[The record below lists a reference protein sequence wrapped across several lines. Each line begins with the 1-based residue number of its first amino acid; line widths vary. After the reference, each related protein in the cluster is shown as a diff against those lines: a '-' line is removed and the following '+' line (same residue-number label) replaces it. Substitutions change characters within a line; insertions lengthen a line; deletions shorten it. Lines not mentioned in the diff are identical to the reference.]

1 MQEIADILRYS
12 SLTLNKKA
20 FHALPS
26 LERKTS
32 TALTQ
37 DYHLERQQKRLLPYS
52 LTPRQMHCQRCS
64 SSSLIRE
71 LPFADFDSEDKVQD
85 ELVDSVIETRCC
97 PEGDFE
103 DIGAPCVSTHDDE
116 EEWLICKDCHA
127 YHVRCPQCREND
139 PKRIQLCRFIGFA
152 GFFSDDSERARI
164 PPFEVLVGKYKSI
177 YDGDDDGD
185 LIATDMYTNRITT
198 QLTGRAARYLE
209 DCNTNGKYLHHDF
222 VEYYVGD
229 FDQYYAENTNMLLT
243 GPDGGM
249 SHSWKCPQCLKKYSF
264 TDK

>member
-20 FHALPS
+20 FHALPALGRKVSVS
-26 LERKTS
+26 LV
-32 TALTQ
+32 Q
-37 DYHLERQQKRLLPYS
+37 DHHLERQQKRLLPYS
-52 LTPRQMHCQRCS
+52 LTPSRMRCQRCS

-71 LPFADFDSEDKVQD
+71 LPFADFDTEDKIRGMLM
-85 ELVDSVIETRCC
+85 ESVIETRCC

-103 DIGAPCVSTHDDE
+103 DIGVSCVSTHDDQ
-116 EEWLICKDCHA
+116 EEWFICKDCCV
-127 YHVRCPQCREND
+127 YHLRCPWCQKND
-139 PKRIQLCRFIGFA
+139 PNRIQLCRFIGF
-152 GFFSDDSERARI
+152 GGYFSDGSERARI
-164 PPFEVLVGKYKSI
+164 PPYEMLASKYKSI
-177 YDGDDDGD
+177 YDDDD
-185 LIATDMYTNRITT
+185 LIATDMYTNREVTELED
-198 QLTGRAARYLE
+198 QAAERYLE
-209 DCNTNGKYLHHDF
+209 DYNTNREHLHHDF

-249 SHSWKCPQCLKKYSF
+249 SHTWKCPQCLKGYSF